1 MEMTDEEAQAII
13 EEGHMEMA
21 YEQLAA
27 MAPADR
33 EKLLNSVEF
42 ADDGE
47 PEGGVEYID
56 YTDCPKTRAE
66 AEAMGYQIGD

>member
-1 MEMTDEEAQAII
+1 MEMTDEEVRQII
-13 EEGHMEMA
+13 EEGHLEQA

-42 ADDGE
+42 DDDE
-47 PEGGVEYID
+47 PEGDFEYID
-56 YTDCPKTRAE
+56 YTDCPLTRAE
-66 AEAMGYQIGD
+66 AEALGYQIGD

>member
-13 EEGHMEMA
+13 EEDLMEQA

-27 MAPADR
+27 MDPVER

-42 ADDGE
+42 DGE
-47 PEGGVEYID
+47 PDGDHEYID
-56 YTDCPKTRAE
+56 YTDCPKTREE
-66 AEAMGYQIGD
+66 AESMGYQIGD

>member
-1 MEMTDEEAQAII
+1 MELTDEEAQQII
-13 EEGHMEMA
+13 EEGHQEQA

-42 ADDGE
+42 DDE
-47 PEGGVEYID
+47 PEGDFEYID
-56 YTDCPKTRAE
+56 YTDCPLTRAE
-66 AEAMGYQIGD
+66 AEALGYQIGDD

>member
-1 MEMTDEEAQAII
+1 MTDEEAQQII
-13 EEGHMEMA
+13 EEGHLEMA

-42 ADDGE
+42 DE
-47 PEGGVEYID
+47 PEGDFEFID
-56 YTDCPKTRAE
+56 YTDCPQTQAE
-66 AEAMGYQIGD
+66 AEALGYQIGD